1 MESSGN
7 AEPQKAEKVT
17 MLLRVPSS
25 LKKRLAAYARARG
38 LTLNASAT
46 VLLDEGLRETE
57 EQSR

>member
-7 AEPQKAEKVT
+7 AEPQEAEKVA
-17 MLLRVPSS
+17 MLLRIPSS

-46 VLLDEGLRETE
+46 VLLDEALDKT
-57 EQSR
+57 SD